1 MHRITL
7 NVQDNRLTQVMQVLK
22 QLPENTI
29 EVITNEVIQ
38 DTRANEFD
46 FSAVKVEAFKEV
58 DPVEWQRKIRDEWE

>member
-7 NVQDNRLTQVMQVLK
+7 NVQDNRLAQVMQVLK

-29 EVITNEVIQ
+29 EVIKNEVIQ
-38 DTRANEFD
+38 DTGENEFD
-46 FSAVKVEAFKEV
+46 FSAVKIEAFKKV